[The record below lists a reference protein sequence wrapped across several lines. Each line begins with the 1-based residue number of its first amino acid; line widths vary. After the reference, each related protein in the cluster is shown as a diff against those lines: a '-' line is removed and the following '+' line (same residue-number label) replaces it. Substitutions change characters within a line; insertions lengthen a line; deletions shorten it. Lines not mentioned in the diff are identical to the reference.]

1 MQGRP
6 VQIRLRLAA
15 IAMAA
20 LLPAACGQPSAVSL
34 RSLAADSAAHDGE
47 QVAVVGTVAE
57 VTEADGATER
67 HLLLQDD
74 AQHRVQLVPLEAA
87 EPHIGAN
94 VRVTGRYTFDPDRG
108 RRLEIEEIS
117 EAPQG

>member
-1 MQGRP
+1 MQISPRP
-6 VQIRLRLAA
+6 AA
-15 IAMAA
+15 IAMG
-20 LLPAACGQPSAVSL
+20 LLLLAACGQPSAVPL

-57 VTEADGATER
+57 FTAGDAATKR
-67 HLLLQDD
+67 HLVLQDNS
-74 AQHRVQLVPLEAA
+74 QNRVQLVPLEAA

-94 VRVTGRYTFDPDRG
+94 VRITGRYSFDPERG

-117 EAPQG
+117 EGPTG